1 MGEQITAEHRYYHLT
16 YGMMLGIRVSVGK
29 AVLTRSGFQVT
40 AEILQ
45 TPDLSIDDFM
55 HVEKY
60 VFPPQ
65 GSANT
70 PPHKLL
76 NPFKFK
82 DYSPLV
88 FRHLRERFGID
99 GAEYM
104 LSLCGDFGYIEFISN
119 SKGGQFFF
127 YSHDGRYM
135 IKTQTREASKF
146 LRRIMPH
153 YYKVRWH
160 ASCACLVAALFT
172 ASPPPQYVMENPNTL
187 LTRIYGMHR
196 VKMHDISQRMHFVI
210 MQSVFDTEKEIH
222 EKFDLKVRPRQCNTY
237 SLAMADPN
245 GPFLPLPRRQGS
257 LVNRFATEEEKAKP
271 DCVLKDVDLNRRG
284 LKIKLGPKR
293 KMFLEQLRRDAE
305 VRWRYAG
312 WALRLASIPMG
323 IHTQCTPTFHHPAVS
338 CVPGHHGLLA
348 PPRRALPEQGAREGR
363 AEAVGAHD

>member
-1 MGEQITAEHRYYHLT
+1 MLARARRARPRWVGARRELTRGDGAGEERPARGLRSRIRAARHRDKPRTDLGEQITAEHRYYHLT

-65 GSANT
+65 GSAST
-70 PPHKLL
+70 PPHKLR
-76 NPFKFK
+76 NSFKFK

-119 SKGGQFFF
+119 SRGGQFFF

-135 IKTQTREASKF
+135 IKTQTREESKF

-153 YYKVRWH
+153 YYK
-160 ASCACLVAALFT
+160 A
-172 ASPPPQYVMENPNTL
+172 
-187 LTRIYGMHR
+187 
-196 VKMHDISQRMHFVI
+196 
-210 MQSVFDTEKEIH
+210 
-222 EKFDLKVRPRQCNTY
+222 
-237 SLAMADPN
+237 
-245 GPFLPLPRRQGS
+245 
-257 LVNRFATEEEKAKP
+257 
-271 DCVLKDVDLNRRG
+271 
-284 LKIKLGPKR
+284 
-293 KMFLEQLRRDAE
+293 
-305 VRWRYAG
+305 RWR
-312 WALRLASIPMG
+312 
-323 IHTQCTPTFHHPAVS
+323 PAR
-338 CVPGHHGLLA
+338 
-348 PPRRALPEQGAREGR
+348 PPRRTPDAGAPPPRSMLWR
-363 AEAVGAHD
+363 TRTRC